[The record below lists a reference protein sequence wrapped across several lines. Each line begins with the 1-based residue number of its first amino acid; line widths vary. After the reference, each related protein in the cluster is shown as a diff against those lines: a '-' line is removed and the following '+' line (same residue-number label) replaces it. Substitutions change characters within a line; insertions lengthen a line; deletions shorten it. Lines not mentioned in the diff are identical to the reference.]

1 MTATFASGQTPEP
14 VSKAEQARQITERSL
29 EELSNQLAAGNSAT
43 LDAYLRALGRFH
55 RYSFGNVMLIM
66 FQKPDATHVAGFHTW
81 RTMGRSVKKGEKG
94 IAIFA
99 PMMLKPREPDRQQAL
114 RADEQSAAPQLRFR
128 VVYVFDA
135 SQTEG
140 EPMPTLTRV
149 GGDPGEALARLE
161 NAVRDTGVTL
171 ETVDDLG
178 GALGKSSGGLIRLA
192 SGLSDA
198 ERFSVLV
205 HEWAHEILHQTIAVE
220 ERPNKTV
227 RETEAEAVAFVV
239 GQAIGLENASASA
252 DYIRLY
258 QGDKDTL
265 SASLDRVQKA
275 ACRIIEAILGEGE
288 RSPLRHPAGPRQ
300 PLAAAA
306 MHRTRGR

>member
-1 MTATFASGQTPEP
+1 MRAAEKPGQTPEP
-14 VSKAEQARQITERSL
+14 ISKAEQARQITERSL
-29 EELSNQLAAGNSAT
+29 EDLSNQLAAGNSAT

-55 RYSFGNVMLIM
+55 KYSFGNVMLIM
-66 FQKPDATHVAGFHTW
+66 VQKPDATHVAGFHTW
-81 RTMGRSVKKGEKG
+81 RSMGRTVKKGEKG

-99 PMMLKPREPDRQQAL
+99 PMMIKPKDV
-114 RADEQSAAPQLRFR
+114 DENVAGGEKSPAPQLRFR
-128 VVYVFDA
+128 VVHVFDA

-140 EPMPTLTRV
+140 EPLPTLTRV
-149 GGDPGEALARLE
+149 GGDPGEALVRLE
-161 NAVRDTGVTL
+161 NAVRESGVTL
-171 ETVDDLG
+171 ETVEELG
-178 GALGKSSGGLIRLA
+178 GALGMSSGGRIRLA
-192 SGLSDA
+192 SGLTSA

-205 HEWAHEILHQTIAVE
+205 HEWAHEILHQSIPVE
-220 ERPNKTV
+220 ERPSKAV

-239 GQAIGLENASASA
+239 GQAIGLENSSASA

-265 SASLDRVQKA
+265 SASLDRVQKS

-288 RSPLRHPAGPRQ
+288 HAPLRHPPAKRD

>member
-1 MTATFASGQTPEP
+1 MKATVASGQSPEP

-66 FQKPDATHVAGFHTW
+66 FQKPDATQVAGFHTW
-81 RTMGRSVKKGEKG
+81 RTMGRTVKKGEKG

-99 PMMLKPREPDRQQAL
+99 PMMIKPKDADNQQ
-114 RADEQSAAPQLRFR
+114 RANTGDKNPAPQLRFR
-128 VVYVFDA
+128 VVHVFDA

-140 EPMPTLTRV
+140 EPLPTLTRV
-149 GGDPGEALARLE
+149 GGDPRDALARLE

-171 ETVDDLG
+171 ETVDELG
-178 GALGKSSGGLIRLA
+178 GALGMSSGGRIRLA
-192 SGLSDA
+192 SGLADA

-205 HEWAHEILHQTIAVE
+205 HEWAHEILHQTVSVE
-220 ERPNKTV
+220 KRPDKTV

-265 SASLDRVQKA
+265 AASLDRVQKA
-275 ACRIIEAILGEGE
+275 ACRIIEAILGENE
-288 RSPLRHPAGPRQ
+288 HAPLRHPPVQRD